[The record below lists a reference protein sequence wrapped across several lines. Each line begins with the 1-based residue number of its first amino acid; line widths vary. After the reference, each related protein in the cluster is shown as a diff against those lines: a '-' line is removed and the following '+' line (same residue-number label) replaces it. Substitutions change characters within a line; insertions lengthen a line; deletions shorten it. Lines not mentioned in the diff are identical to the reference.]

1 MKMIAFLMKVSL
13 TSLFGKILMEIQ
25 FKPKQKE
32 NRKFRENLPFFEIYR
47 VNSIEVISNG
57 LVRFQNSVIT
67 FKYAFS
73 VLFRTTHQRTFE
85 HISPAL

>member
-32 NRKFRENLPFFEIYR
+32 NRQFRENLPDLSDMTD
-47 VNSIEVISNG
+47 VV
-57 LVRFQNSVIT
+57 
-67 FKYAFS
+67 FS
-73 VLFRTTHQRTFE
+73 QTR
-85 HISPAL
+85 